1 MKRLAF
7 LTAPLQGAI
16 IKQVADWCR
25 TISAGAII
33 LGMLNPAIVGVPE
46 LANKALYIMGFPGIA
61 LCLLFTITAVRIE
74 ARKGG

>member
-1 MKRLAF
+1 MKKLAF
-7 LTAPLQGAI
+7 LTAPVQGDI

-46 LANKALYIMGFPGIA
+46 LANKAIYIMGWPGLA
-61 LCLLFTITAVRIE
+61 LCLILRIIAVKTE
-74 ARKGG
+74 LRK